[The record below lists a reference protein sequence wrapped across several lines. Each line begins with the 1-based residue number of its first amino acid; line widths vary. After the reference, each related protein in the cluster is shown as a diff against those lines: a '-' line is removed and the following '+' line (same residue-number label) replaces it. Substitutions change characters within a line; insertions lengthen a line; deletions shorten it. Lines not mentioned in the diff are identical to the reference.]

1 MRHKKW
7 ICLKSNQEFSLAIT
21 LTSSQPEH
29 CTLHHTI
36 ARRYLT
42 LLERVNF
49 HHNHLLLATLQQ
61 RMFEWLFGS
70 EDVLSSAACDWKL
83 RSPRVA
89 ETDTVPE
96 TGTGTN
102 RVRVACMS
110 DAHGA
115 YACHAAALAD
125 ADLVLLAGDLL
136 DFRQRRRAAISELD
150 TWLGALPQPR
160 THILYVAGNHDTA
173 LCRAAARDTTEA
185 RAAVLQHAT
194 YLENTVVEPFPGV
207 RVAGA
212 PWTVRRSLRYGA
224 QCFAERG
231 TVFAERWRDLVR
243 VAGGAGSDS
252 ADGRK
257 TGSTPAHVNILVT
270 HAPAV
275 WPSMLQEGLAALQP
289 DVFVFGHFH
298 GMHGTAWGTLR
309 PKQRP
314 GTPKATATTGEDI
327 PPHRMLLVGAPVVES
342 KKVQHFVYHY

>member
-1 MRHKKW
+1 
-7 ICLKSNQEFSLAIT
+7 
-21 LTSSQPEH
+21 
-29 CTLHHTI
+29 
-36 ARRYLT
+36 
-42 LLERVNF
+42 
-49 HHNHLLLATLQQ
+49 
-61 RMFEWLFGS
+61 MFEWLFGS
-70 EDVLSSAACDWKL
+70 EDVLTSAACDWKL

-89 ETDTVPE
+89 ESDTIPE
-96 TGTGTN
+96 AGTGPH

-115 YACHAAALAD
+115 YACHAPALAD

-150 TWLGALPQPR
+150 AWLGTLPQPR

-173 LCRAAARDTTEA
+173 LCRAAATDTAEA

-194 YLENTVVEPFPGV
+194 YLENTITEPFPGM
-207 RVAGA
+207 RIAGA
-212 PWTVRRSLRYGA
+212 PWTIRRSLRYSA

-231 TVFAERWRDLVR
+231 TLFAERWRDLAR
-243 VAGGAGSDS
+243 VAAGAKGERTDEK
-252 ADGRK
+252 K
-257 TGSTPAHVNILVT
+257 TESTSTHVNILVT

-314 GTPKATATTGEDI
+314 GTPKPIAGENT

>member
-1 MRHKKW
+1 
-7 ICLKSNQEFSLAIT
+7 
-21 LTSSQPEH
+21 
-29 CTLHHTI
+29 
-36 ARRYLT
+36 
-42 LLERVNF
+42 
-49 HHNHLLLATLQQ
+49 
-61 RMFEWLFGS
+61 MFEWLFGS

-89 ETDTVPE
+89 ESDTVPE
-96 TGTGTN
+96 AGTGPH

-110 DAHGA
+110 DAHGE
-115 YACHAAALAD
+115 YACHAPALAD

-136 DFRQRRRAAISELD
+136 DFRQRRRAAINGLD
-150 TWLGALPQPR
+150 AWLGTLPQPR

-173 LCRAAARDTTEA
+173 LCRAAAADTAEA

-194 YLENTVVEPFPGV
+194 YLENTIAEPFPGL

-212 PWTVRRSLRYGA
+212 PWTVRRSLRYSA
-224 QCFAERG
+224 QCFADRG
-231 TVFAERWRDLVR
+231 TVFAERWRNLAR
-243 VAGGAGSDS
+243 VATGVGDRGDSDRNK
-252 ADGRK
+252 DV
-257 TGSTPAHVNILVT
+257 STSAHVNILVT

-314 GTPKATATTGEDI
+314 GTPKPATAGEGT
-327 PPHRMLLVGAPVVES
+327 PPHRILLVGAPVIES
-342 KKVQHFVYHY
+342 KKVQHFVFNF

>member
-1 MRHKKW
+1 
-7 ICLKSNQEFSLAIT
+7 
-21 LTSSQPEH
+21 
-29 CTLHHTI
+29 
-36 ARRYLT
+36 
-42 LLERVNF
+42 
-49 HHNHLLLATLQQ
+49 
-61 RMFEWLFGS
+61 MFEWLFGS
-70 EDVLSSAACDWKL
+70 EDVLTSAACDWKL

-89 ETDTVPE
+89 ETDTVQE
-96 TGTGTN
+96 AGTGPH

-110 DAHGA
+110 DAHGE
-115 YACHAAALAD
+115 YACHAPALAD

-150 TWLGALPQPR
+150 AWLGTLPQTR
-160 THILYVAGNHDTA
+160 TQILYVAGNHDTA
-173 LCRAAARDTTEA
+173 LCRAAAADTAEA

-194 YLENTVVEPFPGV
+194 YLENTVAEPFPGL
-207 RVAGA
+207 RIAGA

-231 TVFAERWRDLVR
+231 TLFAERWRDLAR
-243 VAGGAGSDS
+243 VAAGAASKG
-252 ADGRK
+252 ADGK
-257 TGSTPAHVNILVT
+257 KKETTSAYVNILVT

-314 GTPKATATTGEDI
+314 GTPKAATAGEDT
-327 PPHRMLLVGAPVVES
+327 PPHRILLVGAPVIES
-342 KKVQHFVYHY
+342 KKVQHFVYNY